1 MQTKAQQLADLL
13 ETNIW
18 EGKCGEEERDEA
30 AAELRRLDALNAE
43 LVEALEFC
51 VGTSYITDAH
61 DIAESA
67 LTKAKKQPNEL

>member
-1 MQTKAQQLADLL
+1 MQTKAQQLAENLAKPWTLL
-13 ETNIW
+13 SDQE
-18 EGKCGEEERDEA
+18 KA
-30 AAELRRLDALNAE
+30 AAELRKLDTLNAE

-67 LTKAKKQPNEL
+67 LTKAKEQPNEL